1 MSFPACSRARRFLTV
16 VAALVVT
23 STATACGVITPDPP
37 STPSPT
43 PTSASPTPSP
53 TPEPPEL
60 EDHAPGLGPEA
71 EDFEVDATGKGKPV
85 TVSVGKNTKATW
97 RSTNVGLSFEASD
110 LADPRWEP
118 GESSLDLLIGS
129 LDEPSLRFG
138 GNSVDR
144 RVWWTSSGEKAPSW
158 AKATVTPKDLE
169 RVGRFLDEVDAT
181 VTLVLPLGH
190 VDPDRAADMAAHAR
204 KAWGERLIAVAFG
217 NEPNG
222 YHHPNQPELQLRDA
236 GYGPSDWVGEARRV
250 QKAVEK
256 ETPGLGVM
264 GPGAYDA
271 QWWRAF
277 GDADLPGT
285 VAMTQHW
292 YPLWSCPDRKSG
304 GDRRFAPTVENMT
317 STAVHQKASATFT
330 KAKKVASSYDLP
342 LFVDETGPTSC
353 PGTNETSR
361 TLAQGLWAVDYTFNG
376 ARHGVQRMNMHSAL
390 QPCKGGPPMS
400 VVCDRE
406 RKEPSED
413 LKGRS
418 NYLALLFAGQVPEGT
433 MKQVKVTGSSKV
445 FAYAVDH
452 EDGTDLVVVNMDKPG
467 RPRPL
472 DLNGLGDGTIQG
484 SLLTGEDLG
493 SRSVDMT
500 PLSPATEMPDVIDG
514 GSALLIRV
522 TAGR

>member
-1 MSFPACSRARRFLTV
+1 MTLAPLRLLTAAA
-16 VAALVVT
+16 VAVLL
-23 STATACGVITPDPP
+23 TACGTTTPD
-37 STPSPT
+37 TPPT
-43 PTSASPTPSP
+43 PTPTVSATPSQ
-53 TPEPPEL
+53 TPEPPAL
-60 EDHAPGLGPEA
+60 EDHAPGLGPEVK
-71 EDFEVDATGKGKPV
+71 DFEVNASGRGKPV
-85 TVSVGKNTKATW
+85 VVSVGSKTKSRW

-118 GESSLDLLIGS
+118 GESSLDLLIGA

-144 RVWWTSSGEKAPSW
+144 RVWWTSTGEKAPSW
-158 AKATVTPKDLE
+158 ADATVTPKDLE

-190 VDPDRAADMAAHAR
+190 VDPGRAADMAAHANE
-204 KAWGERLIAVAFG
+204 AWGKRLVAVAFG

-256 ETPGLGVM
+256 EAPGLGVM

-271 QWWRAF
+271 KWWRAF
-277 GDADLPGT
+277 GEAELPRT

-304 GDRRFAPTVENMT
+304 GDRRFAPTIENMT
-317 STAVHQKASATFT
+317 SATVHDKASDTFARAHKT
-330 KAKKVASSYDLP
+330 AHSYGLP

-361 TLAQGLWAVDYTFNG
+361 TLAQSLWAVDYTFNG
-376 ARHGVQRMNMHSAL
+376 AQRGVRRMNMHSAL
-390 QPCKGGPPMS
+390 QPCTGGPPMS

-413 LKGRS
+413 LKGQS

-472 DLNGLGDGTIQG
+472 TLSGLGDGHLQG
-484 SLLTGEDLG
+484 SLLTGKDLG
-493 SRSVDMT
+493 SRSVKMT
-500 PLSPATEMPDVIDG
+500 PISPASETPDAIPG
-514 GSALLIRV
+514 GSALLVRV
-522 TAGR
+522 TTGP